1 MADDAASVHFSLMAD
16 ADDNYTIL
24 VLEDDPNDALLLRL
38 ALEKNQIHNP
48 VQIVRDGIEGVAYLT
63 GEGKYADRRLYPFPK
78 VIILDLKMPRM
89 GGLDVLQFLAKNPEL
104 RVIPTLVLSSSSQ
117 ESDVAR
123 AYAAGA
129 NTYLVKP
136 GNFEDLQSLI
146 KTVHEYWTR
155 AIKPMNRIPAGP

>member
-1 MADDAASVHFSLMAD
+1 MVDPDEK
-16 ADDNYTIL
+16 YTIL

-48 VQIVRDGIEGVAYLT
+48 LQIVRDGIEGVAYLT
-63 GEGKYADRRLYPFPK
+63 GTGKFADRRLYPVPK

-89 GGLDVLQFLAKNPEL
+89 GGLEVLQFLEKNPEL
-104 RVIPTLVLSSSSQ
+104 RVIPTLVLSSSN
-117 ESDVAR
+117 EDSDVAR

-136 GNFEDLQSLI
+136 GKFEDLQSLI
-146 KTVHEYWTR
+146 KTVHEYWSR
-155 AIKPMNRIPAGP
+155 AIKPRHGNAPDR

>member
-1 MADDAASVHFSLMAD
+1 MVDPDEK
-16 ADDNYTIL
+16 YTIL

-48 VQIVRDGIEGVAYLT
+48 LQIVRDGIEGVAYLT
-63 GEGKYADRRLYPFPK
+63 GNGKFADRRLYPVPK

-89 GGLDVLQFLAKNPEL
+89 GGLEVLQFLEKNPEL
-104 RVIPTLVLSSSSQ
+104 RVIPTLVLSSSN
-117 ESDVAR
+117 EDSDVAR

-136 GNFEDLQSLI
+136 GKFEDLQSLI
-146 KTVHEYWTR
+146 KTVHEYWSR
-155 AIKPMNRIPAGP
+155 AIKPRNGNAPDR